1 MDTASSA
8 RLLFISVRTPVQ
20 PVVCISQHFCT
31 FSTQIIRPMHVPAI
45 QSRHKFHHPFFLAD
59 PAHTSIICLYAT
71 YAPPDGKG
79 TQKPGA
85 GQIKMA
91 SETSDIWQIGR
102 YMLSSRHYGKDQIRH
117 LFFRAI
123 CDDFTDYSARRKVF
137 LPRK

>member
-1 MDTASSA
+1 MNTAASA

-20 PVVCISQHFCT
+20 PVMCISQHFCA

-59 PAHTSIICLYAT
+59 PAHTVSFISMQPMF
-71 YAPPDGKG
+71 PPDGKG
-79 TQKPGA
+79 TQKPVA

-123 CDDFTDYSARRKVF
+123 CNDFTDYSARGKIF
-137 LPRK
+137 LPCK